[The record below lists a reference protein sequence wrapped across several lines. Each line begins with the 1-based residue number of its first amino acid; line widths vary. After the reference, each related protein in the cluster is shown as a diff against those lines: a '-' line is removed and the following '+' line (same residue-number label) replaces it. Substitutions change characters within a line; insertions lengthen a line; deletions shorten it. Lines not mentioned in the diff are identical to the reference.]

1 MKLNENLE
9 FTQTA
14 LLAMAVKPMPAEP
27 CLTLLLETELTPNI
41 AQVLACEDAVF
52 TGEGVP
58 RSGVKSLDLDASI
71 EECRV
76 TFHSAKEDG
85 QSIICH
91 PEALDHMRVVC
102 DDGSTR
108 LRFRAKIAGYATAFC
123 DLVNETHDGRFRI
136 KLEPN
141 QIALD
146 FSGGDTRA
154 EEPVV
159 KAADEDF
166 LESLG
171 IEGEKE
177 AVPLVEMEVLP
188 PAEPQAPPKRRRAKA

>member
-1 MKLNENLE
+1 MKLIENLE

-14 LLAMAVKPMPAEP
+14 LLAMGVKPMPAEP

-52 TGEGVP
+52 TADGIR

-76 TFHSAKEDG
+76 TFYSAKPDG
-85 QSIICH
+85 QTIICH
-91 PEALDHMRVVC
+91 PETLDHMKVVC
-102 DDGSTR
+102 EDADTR
-108 LRFRAKIAGYATAFC
+108 LRFRAKISGYATAFC
-123 DLVNETHDGRFRI
+123 DLVNETHDGRFRT

-141 QIALD
+141 QIALN
-146 FSGGDTRA
+146 FSGDDTRA
-154 EEPVV
+154 EQPVE
-159 KAADEDF
+159 KASDEDF

-171 IEGEKE
+171 IGAQEP
-177 AVPLVEMEVLP
+177 VVEMEVTP
-188 PAEPQAPPKRRRAKA
+188 PPETQAPPKRRKAKA

>member
-27 CLTLLLETELTPNI
+27 CVILSLETELTPNI
-41 AQVLACEDAVF
+41 AQVLSCEDAVF
-52 TGEGVP
+52 GAEGVP

-71 EECRV
+71 DECRV
-76 TFHSAKEDG
+76 TFYSAKEDG
-85 QSIICH
+85 QTIICH
-91 PEALDHMRVVC
+91 PEALSHMKVVC
-102 DDGSTR
+102 EDGNTR
-108 LRFRAKIAGYATAFC
+108 LRLRAKIAGYATAFC
-123 DLVNETHDGRFRI
+123 DLINETHDGRFRL

-154 EEPVV
+154 DEPIVQ
-159 KAADEDF
+159 AADEDF

-171 IEGEKE
+171 IGAQE
-177 AVPLVEMEVLP
+177 AEAEPVVEMEVTP
-188 PAEPQAPPKRRRAKA
+188 PAEPAPPKRRKAKA